1 MFEELVDEPRDGGGG
16 HLVDDARG
24 QSSEE
29 ALLAAARVDG
39 PHGLTQTLYPP
50 GGLLP
55 TGDGR
60 PRLQHAHLLL
70 RVQQSFTHVQRR
82 RGGRR
87 HSASHGAGRAVR
99 HGVVLPAGVEQ
110 VLARFVHDEVDALER
125 DVHGE
130 LRKE

>member
-16 HLVDDARG
+16 HLVDDTRG

-39 PHGLTQTLYPP
+39 PHGLAQTLYPP

-55 TGDGR
+55 TGDGC

-70 RVQQSFTHVQRR
+70 RVQQSLTHV
-82 RGGRR
+82 
-87 HSASHGAGRAVR
+87 
-99 HGVVLPAGVEQ
+99 
-110 VLARFVHDEVDALER
+110 
-125 DVHGE
+125 
-130 LRKE
+130 